1 LNARR
6 RQFGDF
12 SLFPED
18 QVLLRGSDPVAL
30 APKLFDL
37 LVFMV
42 EHHGRLLTRDELM
55 KAVWPDTV
63 VEENNLTVNISLLR
77 KILGDAPDGKPYI
90 QTVPRRGY
98 RFHANVVQCE
108 QSGDSGDQ
116 SSSESR
122 GTLVLS
128 TVATAPGGPTGRRRA
143 LTTPMAWIVAGIC
156 LGLAVYFGRLAARHP
171 PPVANAV
178 SPPRNLAVL
187 PFRNLRQSP
196 ADDFLGF
203 ALADAIITKLGY
215 VSRLSV
221 RPSSAVARF
230 DAATLDLPKVAEELK
245 VDTLLTGTY
254 VHDGDDLRLRAQ
266 LVDAATQR
274 LLWSDSVTLN
284 YMNLLSVQDR
294 VAQEIVSGLE
304 VPLSAPEAA
313 RLAETRPASADAYE
327 QYLKGVDLYALN
339 RFEQSIGALELSA
352 RLDSDYP
359 PTWAMLGRAYTTEAS
374 LQFGGARDYGKALDA
389 YQKALH
395 WDPAQI
401 EPRVFMANL
410 FTDTGRVEDA
420 VPLLKDAL
428 TVNPNHAEALWEL
441 SYAYRFAGLLA
452 QSIAS
457 AERARQLDPSVKL
470 TSSAIN
476 AYLYLGRYEDF
487 LNRLP
492 SREAGGYIVF
502 YRGFAEYHLGRL
514 AEARQ
519 DFDRA
524 YELDASLLQT
534 RLGKALSDKL
544 RGDVESASAAL
555 RAVEQQLVTSGVTD
569 GEATYKIAQ
578 GYAQLGDAPAAL
590 RVLEKS
596 VSEGFFC
603 YPYLLRDPLL
613 DSIRSSAG
621 FGRIL
626 DKARVRYEAFKARFD
641 RDFVSD
647 GSRVGFTE
655 SPDGTRRE
663 WSTEYEAIHASLQA
677 RPDLTR
683 RPGPGPRAGGGGT

>member
-1 LNARR
+1 M
-6 RQFGDF
+6 
-12 SLFPED
+12 
-18 QVLLRGSDPVAL
+18 LLRGSEPIAL

-42 EHHGRLLTRDELM
+42 EHPGRLLTRDELM
-55 KAVWPDTV
+55 HAVWPNTV

-98 RFHANVVQCE
+98 RFHASVLQGEPIAAAGSPPASAVGNTPASSAGPE
-108 QSGDSGDQ
+108 PESSTAK
-116 SSSESR
+116 SSSLNLPPSQLKASAGR
-122 GTLVLS
+122 GRAYT
-128 TVATAPGGPTGRRRA
+128 TAI
-143 LTTPMAWIVAGIC
+143 AWIVAMIC
-156 LGLAVYFGRLAARHP
+156 LGLAVYFAGVAAHHP
-171 PPVANAV
+171 PTVASVV
-178 SPPRNLAVL
+178 SMPRNLAVL
-187 PFRNLRQSP
+187 PFRNLKKVP
-196 ADDFLGF
+196 TDDFLGF

-230 DAATLDLPKVAEELK
+230 DGATLDLPKIAGELH

-266 LVDAATQR
+266 LVDAGTQR

-284 YMNLLSVQDR
+284 YLNLMSVQDR

-313 RLAETRPASADAYE
+313 RLAETRPASAAAYE

-352 RLDSDYP
+352 RLDADYP

-374 LQFGGARDYGKALDA
+374 LKFGGTRDYGKALDA
-389 YQKALH
+389 YKKALRL
-395 WDPAQI
+395 DPSQI

-428 TVNPNHAEALWEL
+428 TVNPNHAEAIWEL
-441 SYAYRFAGLLA
+441 SYAYRFGGLLA
-452 QSIAS
+452 QSVAS

-470 TSSAIN
+470 TNSAIN
-476 AYLYLGRYEDF
+476 AYLYLGRYDDF
-487 LNRLP
+487 LARLP
-492 SREAGGYIVF
+492 ARDPSGYIVF
-502 YRGFAEYHLGRL
+502 YRGFAEYHLRRL

-534 RLGKALSDKL
+534 RVGKALSDKIQ
-544 RGDVESASAAL
+544 GNAEDGIAAL
-555 RAVEQQLVTSGVTD
+555 RTVEQQLVTSGVTD

-578 GYAQLGDAPAAL
+578 GYAQFGDAAAAL

-596 VSEGFFC
+596 IDGGFFC
-603 YPYLLRDPLL
+603 YSYFLRDPLL
-613 DSIRSSAG
+613 DPIRPSAE
-621 FGRIL
+621 FNRIL

-641 RDFVSD
+641 RDSIGD
-647 GSRVGFTE
+647 ASRFG
-655 SPDGTRRE
+655 
-663 WSTEYEAIHASLQA
+663 AL
-677 RPDLTR
+677 
-683 RPGPGPRAGGGGT
+683 